1 VIKISK
7 DLNKI
12 PETLIKGQT
21 LSKRS
26 GVIAQKIFPTSNKS
40 SSKKEKKKAKVY
52 ADRFRTKDIKDS
64 LEIIYN
70 KKCAYCEQT
79 VIRNS
84 EEQTDDKSTI
94 EHYRPKSKYYWLA
107 YSWDNLLWCCHKC
120 NENKDNAFNT
130 KNPLVFNSITFK
142 RRIHKATKTY
152 NRIEKP
158 KMINPEIESVIKK
171 LDFDN
176 GVISSSDMRIK
187 YTIETCGL
195 DRENLNE
202 RRKKIID
209 VFVKKIKDRRLANKP
224 IDDIV
229 KDLKSDI
236 ISKDKEF
243 IALRLWL
250 LINYTSLIKP
260 K

>member
-1 VIKISK
+1 MIKVSK
-7 DLNKI
+7 DLDDI
-12 PETLIKGQT
+12 PKTLIKGPT
-21 LSKRS
+21 LSKRN
-26 GVIAQKIFPTSNKS
+26 GVIAKEAFPTSNRNS
-40 SSKKEKKKAKVY
+40 SEKEKKKAKDY

-64 LEIIYN
+64 LEVIYN
-70 KKCAYCEQT
+70 KKCAYCEQI

-84 EEQTDDKSTI
+84 LEQTDNKSTV

-120 NENKDNAFNT
+120 NENKDNNFEFLGNEVSYE
-130 KNPLVFNSITFK
+130 KSFK
-142 RRIHKATKTY
+142 ENIHSSTIFY
-152 NRIEKP
+152 NEIEKP
-158 KMINPEIESVIKK
+158 KMINPEIESVIKL
-171 LDFDN
+171 LDFEK
-176 GVISSSDMRIK
+176 GIISSSDKRVK

-195 DRENLNE
+195 DREDLNE
-202 RRKKIID
+202 KRKKIID
-209 VFVKKIKDRRLANKP
+209 EFVKKIKDRRLANKP

-229 KDLKSDI
+229 EDLKSDI